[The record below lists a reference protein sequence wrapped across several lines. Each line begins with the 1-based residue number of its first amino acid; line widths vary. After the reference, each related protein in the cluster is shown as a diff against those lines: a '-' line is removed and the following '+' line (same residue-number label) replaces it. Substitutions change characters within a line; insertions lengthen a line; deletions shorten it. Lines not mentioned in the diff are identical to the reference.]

1 MFYKVF
7 FKNYKILSV
16 LMQLNLE
23 KLAESL
29 APGQG
34 EKLIEIAQLHLQ
46 SKDDQELQETTNI
59 EMVQTLKRI
68 YDIYVQQQ
76 MPFIEQIRLLSLLP
90 RSWKYEKIIA
100 TFVCSRNA
108 VAAARRMHDDEEYM
122 LNKVEELSTRQGV
135 DPEKVKHFISWLV
148 ESNTLASGIN

>member
-1 MFYKVF
+1 MFYKAF
-7 FKNYKILSV
+7 FKNFKILSV

-34 EKLIEIAQLHLQ
+34 EKLIEIAQLHLK

-68 YDIYVQQQ
+68 YDIYVQQ
-76 MPFIEQIRLLSLLP
+76 
-90 RSWKYEKIIA
+90 
-100 TFVCSRNA
+100 
-108 VAAARRMHDDEEYM
+108 
-122 LNKVEELSTRQGV
+122 
-135 DPEKVKHFISWLV
+135 
-148 ESNTLASGIN
+148 